1 MRVSSQAKCR
11 TLVLVRGQA
20 IAAFFVLTTLNIQA
34 EQPRYRFIGTVP
46 KPAYDLETQGGVR
59 NGTAGY
65 IGTPGGRLPGILST
79 PTGWTNLDETYGV
92 QSARVNGVGDRVIG
106 VSWRSSDG
114 TDGYLYNGKLTKFKR
129 SPNFLG
135 KSVSLSGG
143 GGDWVGGQIKFNEVD
158 AGAFGNDDEIGSI
171 AIGYNPVT
179 DERVEFQQFY
189 HNKFIASN
197 PEGTMLFMS
206 SQRWMSSPF
215 DSGSH
220 AMYTVRNGVTR
231 YIGAGYAHDL
241 NDNGDVLY
249 SLGSDSMY
257 IQDRFGNNRLVSPE
271 NPLGKGFT
279 DGGQIDNAGRV
290 LSRDSG
296 SLTTYVSWGNRW
308 YNLAD
313 CIEGGVNIGNPM
325 LDPVTGY
332 LYAGNGEIYA
342 PVPEPGTLAALGVGL
357 LLASRRR
364 KRRA

>member
-1 MRVSSQAKCR
+1 M
-11 TLVLVRGQA
+11 RGQA
-20 IAAFFVLTTLNIQA
+20 IAAFFLLTTLNIQA
-34 EQPRYRFIGTVP
+34 EQPRYRLIGQVQSP
-46 KPAYDLETQGGVR
+46 PFDLGPEGGVR
-59 NGTAGY
+59 NGVGGY
-65 IGTPGGRLPGILST
+65 IGYPPGLRPGILAS

-92 QSARVNGVGDRVIG
+92 QSVRVNGVGDRVIG

-143 GGDWVGGQIKFNEVD
+143 GGDWVGGRITFNVVD
-158 AGAFGNDDEIGSI
+158 AGSFGNDDPIGSV

-179 DERVEFQQFY
+179 DQRVEFQEFY

-206 SQRWMSSPF
+206 SQRWMSTPF

-249 SLGSDSMY
+249 SQGSASMY

-271 NPLGKGFT
+271 NPLGKEFT

-290 LSRDSG
+290 LSWDSG
-296 SLTTYVSWGNRW
+296 SLKTYVSWGNRW

-313 CIEGGVNIGNPM
+313 CIEGGLNIGNPM

-332 LYAGNGEIYA
+332 LYTGGGRIYA
-342 PVPEPGTLAALGVGL
+342 PVPEPGTLAALGLGL
-357 LLASRRR
+357 AALARRNM
-364 KRRA
+364 RRA